1 MVNKEVR
8 QVDKNLRSEQI
19 KSDYDLVNF
28 ISEDLASFY
37 RKAISQYV
45 TECYSE
51 SLVNYR
57 SAISI
62 TVSLMYKVLNIEG
75 LNSSSDL
82 NSQIGTLNDSGRI
95 SFMVSNLMHK
105 IRLAANKGSHPEEY
119 PDENF
124 KQLCINTQNHFFF
137 LLKEI
142 FPILKSG
149 VDFPKFEFKL
159 KEELNITTLSH
170 KALFENDPEA
180 QFLVAKKLYSK
191 VQKYLQSSNHGFENK
206 KTTVELKNGE
216 QKTRYHNSET
226 ARDTLFAF
234 QLFETCKFEI
244 PEAEYEYGKL
254 LVIDGH
260 WLTPNSNR
268 DGYIDSGVGSIYFAS
283 NKGVIKAT
291 SLLGRIKLYGL
302 YGKEIDTE
310 WALELLEDAAK
321 GNDSSAIFELA
332 NYYFNEQENDLS
344 LKYFK
349 LAARL
354 GSPKAQ
360 FFLAKHYLYETFSTT
375 DDNEIDQLIND
386 AATAG
391 VKEALLLKARR
402 LAMNSGEKCN
412 QEALTAYEIYA
423 EQHPASPEGLLECAQ
438 YFMKHDQKPTQAMQY
453 LTSAAFQAKEESK
466 NKLAA
471 FIGFIISNS
480 SMSISDSQEMLVKFP
495 SEALLNIEDVSFNNL
510 MKPATPINLSTKP
523 LLVSPPLNIGR
534 NDKCYCGSGY
544 KYKKCCI
551 N

>member
-1 MVNKEVR
+1 MNKEVR
-8 QVDKNLRSEQI
+8 QVDKNKISEQI
-19 KSDYDLVNF
+19 QSDYDLVNF
-28 ISEDLASFY
+28 ISEDIASFY
-37 RKAISQYV
+37 RKAMGQYV
-45 TECYSE
+45 TECYPE

-57 SAISI
+57 SALSVTI
-62 TVSLMYKVLNIEG
+62 TLVYKALNIG
-75 LNSSSDL
+75 VNSSRYL
-82 NSQIGTLNDSGRI
+82 NFQIDTLKDSGRV

-105 IRLAANKGSHPEEY
+105 VRIAVNKGSHSEEY

-124 KQLCINTQNHFFF
+124 KQLCINTQDQFFD
-137 LLKEI
+137 LLKE
-142 FPILKSG
+142 
-149 VDFPKFEFKL
+149 VFPKLKPDADYPQFEFKL
-159 KEELNITTLSH
+159 KEELNVTTLSH

-180 QFLVAKKLYSK
+180 QFLVAKKLYSNA
-191 VQKYLQSSNHGFENK
+191 QKQLQLSNHGFENK
-206 KTTVELKNGE
+206 KTIIELKNGE

-226 ARDTLFAF
+226 ARDTSFAF

-260 WLTPNSNR
+260 WLTPNSNK
-268 DGYIDSGVGSIYFAS
+268 YNCIDLGISAIYFAS
-283 NKGVIKAT
+283 NKGIIKAT

-310 WALELLEDAAK
+310 WAIELLEDAAK
-321 GNDSSAIFELA
+321 GNDSAAIFELA
-332 NYYFNEQENDLS
+332 NYYLNEQNNVLS

-360 FFLAKHYLYETFSTT
+360 FLLAKHYLDATFSTT

-412 QEALTAYEIYA
+412 QEALTDYEIYA
-423 EQHPASPEGLLECAQ
+423 EQHPATPEGLLECAQ
-438 YFMKHDQKPTQAMQY
+438 YFIKHGQKPTQAMQY

-480 SMSISDSQEMLVKFP
+480 SMSISASHEMIVKFP
-495 SEALLNIEDVSFNNL
+495 KEALLNIEDVNLNNL
-510 MKPATPINLSTKP
+510 VKPATSINLPTKQ
-523 LLVSPPLNIGR
+523 LLVSPSLNIGR
-534 NDKCYCGSGY
+534 NEVCICGSGK

>member
-1 MVNKEVR
+1 VNKEVR
-8 QVDKNLRSEQI
+8 QVDKNKISEQI
-19 KSDYDLVNF
+19 QSDYDLVNF
-28 ISEDLASFY
+28 ISEDIASFY
-37 RKAISQYV
+37 RKAMGQYV
-45 TECYSE
+45 TECYPE

-57 SAISI
+57 SALSVTIPL
-62 TVSLMYKVLNIEG
+62 VYKALNIDI
-75 LNSSSDL
+75 NSSSDL
-82 NSQIGTLNDSGRI
+82 NFQIDTLKDSGRV

-105 IRLAANKGSHPEEY
+105 VRIAGNKGSHPEEY

-124 KQLCINTQNHFFF
+124 KQLCINTQDKFFD
-137 LLKEI
+137 LLKE
-142 FPILKSG
+142 
-149 VDFPKFEFKL
+149 VFPKLKPDADYPQFEFKL
-159 KEELNITTLSH
+159 KEELNVTTLSH

-180 QFLVAKKLYSK
+180 QFLVAKKLYSNA
-191 VQKYLQSSNHGFENK
+191 QKQLQLSNHGFENK
-206 KTTVELKNGE
+206 KTIIELKNGE
-216 QKTRYHNSET
+216 QVVRYHGTET
-226 ARDTLFAF
+226 ARNTALAF

-260 WLTPNSNR
+260 WLTPNSNKCNC
-268 DGYIDSGVGSIYFAS
+268 IDLGISAINFAS

-291 SLLGRIKLYGL
+291 SLLGRIKFYGL

-310 WALELLEDAAK
+310 WAIELLEDAAK
-321 GNDSSAIFELA
+321 GNDSAAIFELA
-332 NYYFNEQENDLS
+332 NYYLNEQNNVIS

-360 FFLAKHYLYETFSTT
+360 FLLAKHYLDATFSTT

-412 QEALTAYEIYA
+412 QEALTAYGIYA
-423 EQHPASPEGLLECAQ
+423 DKHPVTPEGLLECAQ
-438 YFMKHDQKPTQAMQY
+438 YFIKHNQKPTQAMQY
-453 LTSAAFQAKEESK
+453 LISAALQAKAESK

-471 FIGFIISNS
+471 FIGFIITNS
-480 SMSISDSQEMLVKFP
+480 SASTSASHEMHVIFP
-495 SEALLNIEDVSFNNL
+495 KEALLNIEDANLNNL
-510 MKPATPINLSTKP
+510 VKPATPVSLPTKP
-523 LLVSPPLNIGR
+523 LLVSPSLNIGR
-534 NDKCYCGSGY
+534 NEVCLCGSGK

>member
-37 RKAISQYV
+37 RKAMGQYV
-45 TECYSE
+45 TECYPE

-57 SAISI
+57 SALSVTIPL
-62 TVSLMYKVLNIEG
+62 VYKALNIDI
-75 LNSSSDL
+75 NSSSDL
-82 NSQIGTLNDSGRI
+82 NFQIDTLKDSGRV

-105 IRLAANKGSHPEEY
+105 VRIAGNKGSHPEEY

-124 KQLCINTQNHFFF
+124 KQLCKNTQDQFFD
-137 LLKEI
+137 LLKE
-142 FPILKSG
+142 
-149 VDFPKFEFKL
+149 VFPKLKPDADYPQFEFKL
-159 KEELNITTLSH
+159 KEELNVTTLSH

-180 QFLVAKKLYSK
+180 QFLVAKKLYSNA
-191 VQKYLQSSNHGFENK
+191 QKQLQLSNHGFENK
-206 KTTVELKNGE
+206 KTIIELKNGE

-226 ARDTLFAF
+226 ARDTSFAF
-234 QLFETCKFEI
+234 QFFETCKFEI

-260 WLTPNSNR
+260 WLTPNLNR
-268 DGYIDSGVGSIYFAS
+268 ESYIDSGVSAIYFAS
-283 NKGVIKAT
+283 NKGVTKAT

-321 GNDSSAIFELA
+321 GNDPSAIFELA
-332 NYYFNEQENDLS
+332 SYYLNEQKNDLS

-360 FFLAKHYLYETFSTT
+360 FLLAKHYLDATFSTT
-375 DDNEIDQLIND
+375 DDNVIDQLIND

-412 QEALTAYEIYA
+412 KEALTAYEIYA
-423 EQHPASPEGLLECAQ
+423 DKHPATPEGLLECAQ
-438 YFMKHDQKPTQAMQY
+438 YFMKHDQKLTQAMQY
-453 LTSAAFQAKEESK
+453 LTSAALQAKEESK

-480 SMSISDSQEMLVKFP
+480 SMSISASHEMLVKFP
-495 SEALLNIEDVSFNNL
+495 KEALLNIEDVNLNNL
-510 MKPATPINLSTKP
+510 VKPATSINLPTKQ

-534 NDKCYCGSGY
+534 NDPCFCGSGY